1 MSSYLENV
9 VKASGGYAAPAENL
23 ESDKKEAPEGYHY
36 MPDGTL
42 MKDSEHS
49 IEDEY
54 ELEFSEEDLA
64 TIEELQA
71 LDDGEDFDSYDPI
84 LADGMVLVPEEADLA
99 GAILEVVEKYGK
111 FNDDNTGVWA
121 GYESAEQNAEN
132 AAIGVKCGNCVF
144 WEAPNGCKIIVAE
157 TEEGGLCRF
166 AILPDGAVTATAG
179 SKPAPKKDQIK
190 GSKKNKEGSA
200 ATGKGVKFSKKIED
214 ALSEKVKKH
223 NEDASEGRKT
233 SLKTLKAVYR
243 RGAGAFSTSHRPDQN
258 RNSWAMARVNAFLKL
273 LKSGKPKNAK
283 YTTDNDLLPA
293 SHPRSTKTA
302 SAAISASA
310 VEQTNEVTMELAND
324 PCWDG
329 YVQVGMKEKNGKRV
343 PNCVPSSAA
352 IDYALESINSDFGVS
367 RHISKEDA
375 YAVARKAVDKYEYLS
390 DDELYEAVLWE
401 LQSFAEYAT
410 TGETEY
416 PEELTEY
423 SSMLPEGHP
432 STESSIVSSATWL
445 AGASDFDNS
454 SRDAVLT
461 AFSET
466 EDYVRAMHA
475 TTRLRAI
482 ISSGELSAKTL
493 YHLKDLVTRYS
504 KVD

>member
-9 VKASGGYAAPAENL
+9 VKASGGHAAPAENL
-23 ESDKKEAPEGYHY
+23 DLPES
-36 MPDGTL
+36 
-42 MKDSEHS
+42 
-49 IEDEY
+49 Y
-54 ELEFSEEDLA
+54 E
-64 TIEELQA
+64 EELAEFDEQDLQTIA
-71 LDDGEDFDSYDPI
+71 ELQELDDQEDFSLYDPL
-84 LADGMVLVPEEADLA
+84 LADGMLVPEEADLA
-99 GAILEVVEKYGK
+99 TALLEIVEKHGK

-121 GYESAEQNAEN
+121 GYDSAEVNAEN

-179 SKPAPKKDQIK
+179 SKPAPKKDRIF
-190 GSKKNKEGSA
+190 GSKKNKKGSA
-200 ATGKGVKFSKKIED
+200 ASGKGVQFSKKIEES
-214 ALSEKVKKH
+214 LSKKAKEH
-223 NEDASEGRKT
+223 NEKAPDGRKT
-233 SLKTLKAVYR
+233 SLRTLKAVYR

-293 SHPRSTKTA
+293 SHPRSSKTA

-343 PNCVPSSAA
+343 PNCVPSSAT
-352 IDYALESINSDFGVS
+352 IDYVVDSLGSDFGVS
-367 RHISKEDA
+367 RHVSKEDA

-390 DDELYEAVLWE
+390 DDELYEAVLWDVH
-401 LQSFAEYAT
+401 SFVEYAT
-410 TGETEY
+410 TGETEDLD
-416 PEELTEY
+416 EMAEY

-432 STESSIVSSATWL
+432 STEPSIVASATWL
-445 AGASDFDNS
+445 AGAPDFDNS

-493 YHLKDLVTRYS
+493 YHLKGLVTRYS